1 MQGNSLNIYETILSL
16 FSDPTKKIFYNI
28 ATQTAEVLKA
38 QMIINAVLVILFMIW
53 AYKRV
58 KEGDMFEFKT
68 AMGVVVFIV
77 FVGFINWGI
86 RNPNDFNTYF
96 INTIF
101 YPAEKLAILIA
112 QSLNDGLEIPTNA
125 NASPSETFNIGN
137 LVSSAY
143 AMIVN
148 LWDNAFDGINMFNWL
163 TMIPKIIMF
172 FLVILG
178 ELLFLGLLLI
188 IVLLVTVEIFMW
200 SALGLIVL
208 PLGLI
213 PQTKGMLFSYLKK
226 LISLTL
232 YKPCMMLVAFFN
244 YGIIYKANALI
255 PTKHEVTQGFYG
267 NADKMANEGKIIDAF
282 GNVLKGDWNSYIA
295 HSSIVGFLTI
305 IVLGSVICFFLV
317 KRVPDFI
324 NNIFGTSGGVG
335 AVTEM
340 MQKIGMTIG
349 GAVFGGSAVMVAN
362 QAKQAYQSAGGGL
375 AGLQAGARAMFG
387 TGLSGGITT
396 MANAK
401 GAKAGVRHFVAS
413 VKSGFG
419 LDNDRNNK

>member
-1 MQGNSLNIYETILSL
+1 MNFFDIIMGMFIEPAQKIAKSLAEHASNFFHAQLIL
-16 FSDPTKKIFYNI
+16 N
-28 ATQTAEVLKA
+28 
-38 QMIINAVLVILFMIW
+38 MIISILFMIW
-53 AYKRV
+53 AYRRI
-58 KEGDMFEFKT
+58 KEGDMFQFKT
-68 AMGVVVFIV
+68 AMGVVVFVV

-86 RNPNDFNTYF
+86 KNPNDFNTYF

-125 NASPSETFNIGN
+125 NLSPSEMFSIGN
-137 LVSSAY
+137 LASSAY

-148 LWDNAFDGINMFNWL
+148 LWDNAFNGVTMFNWL
-163 TMIPKIIMF
+163 TMIPKLIMF
-172 FLVILG
+172 FLVMLG

-188 IVLLVTVEIFMW
+188 IVLLVTAEIFMW

-226 LISLTL
+226 LISLTF
-232 YKPCMMLVAFFN
+232 YKPCMMLVAFLN
-244 YGIIYKANALI
+244 YGVIYKVNALI
-255 PTKHEVTQGFYG
+255 PTKTEIAQGFYG
-267 NADKMANEGKIIDAF
+267 NADKMAKEGHIIDAF
-282 GNVLKGDWNSYIA
+282 GNVLKGDWNSYLA

-305 IVLGSVICFFLV
+305 IVLGSVICFFLI

-349 GAVFGGSAVMVAN
+349 GAVVGGSMVMVAN

-387 TGLSGGITT
+387 AGLSGGITT

>member
-1 MQGNSLNIYETILSL
+1 MQGNSLSIYETILSL

-58 KEGDMFEFKT
+58 KEGDIFQFKT

-77 FVGFINWGI
+77 FMGVLNWAMD
-86 RNPNDFNTYF
+86 NPTTYM
-96 INTIF
+96 NMLKDTIF
-101 YPAEKLAILIA
+101 YPSNKLTEIITNSMTSLQTLTGKNDLTLGSLIDKSYYSITQLYREVFSDLGWKTFFTMFPMLIIFLLLVLAQILLI
-112 QSLNDGLEIPTNA
+112 GLI
-125 NASPSETFNIGN
+125 
-137 LVSSAY
+137 
-143 AMIVN
+143 
-148 LWDNAFDGINMFNWL
+148 
-163 TMIPKIIMF
+163 
-172 FLVILG
+172 
-178 ELLFLGLLLI
+178 LI
-188 IVLLVTVEIFMW
+188 IVLITLVETLAW
-200 SALGLIVL
+200 LSLGFAVL
-208 PLGLI
+208 PLALF

-226 LISLTL
+226 LISLTF
-232 YKPCMMLVAFFN
+232 YQPCIMVVSFLNFSMIESITL
-244 YGIIYKANALI
+244 KI
-255 PTKHEVTQGFYG
+255 PTQAEIINGFYNKG
-267 NADKMANEGKIIDAF
+267 HIVDQMIENGSNQAINNFQNAMGAYTSVLGFFII
-282 GNVLKGDWNSYIA
+282 LI
-295 HSSIVGFLTI
+295 
-305 IVLGSVICFFLV
+305 LGSVICFFLI

-335 AVTEM
+335 AVIEM

-349 GAVFGGSAVMVAN
+349 GAVVGGSMVMVAN

-387 TGLSGGITT
+387 AGLSGGITT